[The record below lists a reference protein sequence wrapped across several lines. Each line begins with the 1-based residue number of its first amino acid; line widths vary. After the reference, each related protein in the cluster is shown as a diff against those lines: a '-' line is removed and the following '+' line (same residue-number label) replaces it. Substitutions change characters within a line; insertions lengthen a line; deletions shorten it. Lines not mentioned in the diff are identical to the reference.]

1 MKKIKKQENKN
12 KKIYYTYIINMSD
25 KLYKYVGLTVIII
38 FVICVSVKSLDLNT
52 QVIEGLTNKK
62 DKSSL
67 VGDLVKSTKR
77 DNEHTKDALLINKYK
92 TDYEDL
98 ILEMEESVSLKVLE
112 LITKIKSKDYNKE
125 TMDTIKKINDLE
137 QFKTTLDQTM
147 KFVDKYSE

>member
-1 MKKIKKQENKN
+1 
-12 KKIYYTYIINMSD
+12 MSD

-98 ILEMEESVSLKVLE
+98 ILEMEENVNLKVFE
-112 LITKIKSKDYNKE
+112 LITQVKSNDYNKK
-125 TMDTIKKINDLE
+125 TMDTIKKINKLE
-137 QFKTTLDQTM
+137 QFKLTLDQTM
-147 KFVDKYSE
+147 KFLDKYSE

>member
-1 MKKIKKQENKN
+1 
-12 KKIYYTYIINMSD
+12 MSD

-52 QVIEGLTNKK
+52 QVIEGLTNNK

-98 ILEMEESVSLKVLE
+98 ILEMEENVNLKVFE
-112 LITKIKSKDYNKE
+112 LITQVKSNDYNKK
-125 TMDTIKKINDLE
+125 TMDTIKKINKLE
-137 QFKTTLDQTM
+137 QFKLTLDQTM
-147 KFVDKYSE
+147 KFLDKYSE

>member
-1 MKKIKKQENKN
+1 
-12 KKIYYTYIINMSD
+12 
-25 KLYKYVGLTVIII
+25 
-38 FVICVSVKSLDLNT
+38 
-52 QVIEGLTNKK
+52 
-62 DKSSL
+62 
-67 VGDLVKSTKR
+67 
-77 DNEHTKDALLINKYK
+77 
-92 TDYEDL
+92 L

>member
-1 MKKIKKQENKN
+1 
-12 KKIYYTYIINMSD
+12 MSD

-38 FVICVSVKSLDLNT
+38 FVICISVKSLDLNT

-62 DKSSL
+62 DKTSL
-67 VGDLVKSTKR
+67 VGDLVKTTKR
-77 DNEHTKDALLINKYK
+77 DNEHAKDALLINKYK

-137 QFKTTLDQTM
+137 QFKTTLDLTM